1 MSDFHID
8 DINKLNDFASMIAR
22 LMEHWFGVDP
32 TSQSGAPGG
41 GGQGGSGSG
50 GAGPG
55 GAGQLLDDALMPAP
69 GKLLP
74 NMGQLKA
81 NGDISQFGDAIDLY
95 GSYDDAR
102 RALVGD
108 PGQFLTSPTSSS
120 LAAFYDGLNHLY
132 GTAIAIFQNYD
143 AAKNDDKLSADQ
155 IKAMLDASPSQQTPP
170 VG

>member
-22 LMEHWFGVDP
+22 LMEHWFGVNP
-32 TSQSGAPGG
+32 TSQSSTGQGGAPGG
-41 GGQGGSGSG
+41 TPGGSGQSG
-50 GAGPG
+50 T
-55 GAGQLLDDALMPAP
+55 GQLLDDALMPAP

-74 NMGQLKA
+74 NMGQLKD

-155 IKAMLDASPSQQTPP
+155 IKAMLNAPPSQQTPP